1 MLDGGISHVLRRGL
15 MLGGDAAV
23 GLFKNA
29 PDFRVGA
36 TLTARAF

>member
-1 MLDGGISHVLRRGL
+1 MLDGGIRHVIRRGL
-15 MLGGDAAV
+15 TLGGDAAV
-23 GLFKNA
+23 GLSKNA